1 MAAKLT
7 FAPLAFLAFLFVCTA
22 PVTRAAAAPA
32 AISSM
37 AMLADDSG
45 LWTVDQAKALDTE
58 GRFRPLPENQVRLG
72 YTRSDYWF
80 RIDIQG
86 GDTSDWMA
94 LEFVNPRL
102 GEVTLFTP
110 TREGNYRS
118 KSVGVRIPFWN
129 REMPGLSPAFAVR
142 IPENQTRTYYVCVKN
157 FGSLRFDVGLWS
169 LSEHNQ
175 RANYLLAGVLL
186 IAGAL
191 LVLGLYNFCIYVHLR
206 QAGYLW
212 IALFLLS
219 CTVWQMASSGTA
231 NMFLWPNAP
240 EWSRHA
246 LLITGAITLL
256 LGTVMAN
263 VLLDTKSLAPRMGM
277 VNLAVGL
284 VSATGALL
292 SLFDNTMALYLTLM
306 GGLLVPVIVTGLAV
320 YAIRQGAEAGGSF
333 LRSWGI
339 AVVGCVVTN
348 LIGPGYLPANW
359 FTIHF
364 MDIALLGACLGW
376 SFSLTGRLK
385 VNEHHQRLL
394 LEEKV
399 QHRTAEL
406 QSALDAV
413 KTLHG
418 LLPICSCCKKIRND
432 DGYWQHVET
441 YLQEHTEA
449 DFSHGICPDC
459 AHDHYP
465 DYFPRPRD
473 DQRTEAKEE
482 PGASHMIE

>member
-1 MAAKLT
+1 MVKYRPTSL
-7 FAPLAFLAFLFVCTA
+7 FLVAFLLLYIPSSNTA
-22 PVTRAAAAPA
+22 TAAPA
-32 AISSM
+32 SISGIS
-37 AMLADDSG
+37 MLADESG
-45 LWTVDQAKALDTE
+45 AWTLDQVRALDAE
-58 GRFRPLPENQVRLG
+58 GRFESLKDNRVRLG
-72 YTRSDYWF
+72 YTRTDHWF
-80 RIDIQG
+80 RIDIMG
-86 GDTSDWMA
+86 GETSEWMA
-94 LEFVNPRL
+94 LELSNPRL
-102 GEVTLFTP
+102 GEVTLYAP

-118 KSVGVRIPFWN
+118 MSVGVRLPFWN
-129 REMPGLSPAFAVR
+129 REMPGLSPAFSVR
-142 IPENQTRTYYVCVKN
+142 IMENQPRTFYVCVKN
-157 FGSLRFDVGLWS
+157 FGSLRFDLGLWS
-169 LSEHNQ
+169 LSEHNR

-240 EWSRHA
+240 VWGRHA

-256 LGTVMAN
+256 LGTRMAN
-263 VLLDTKSLAPRMGM
+263 VLLDTRRLAPRMGM
-277 VNLAVGL
+277 LSLSVGF
-284 VSATGALL
+284 VSAAGALF
-292 SLFDNTMALYLTLM
+292 SLFDNTVALYLTLM
-306 GGLLVPVIVTGLAV
+306 GGLMIPVIVTGLAI
-320 YAIRQGAEAGGSF
+320 YAMRQGSEAGGSF

-339 AVVGCVVTN
+339 ALVGCVVTN
-348 LIGPGYLPANW
+348 LIGPGYLPANP
-359 FTIHF
+359 FTVHF
-364 MDIALLGACLGW
+364 MDITLLGACLGW

-385 VNEHHQRLL
+385 VDEHEQRLL

-399 QHRTAEL
+399 QQRTAEL

-432 DGYWQHVET
+432 GGYWQHVET

-459 AHDHYP
+459 AHAHYP
-465 DYFPRPRD
+465 DYFPRPQGPSD
-473 DQRTEAKEE
+473 AGTKEE
-482 PGASHMIE
+482 RGKLPMV